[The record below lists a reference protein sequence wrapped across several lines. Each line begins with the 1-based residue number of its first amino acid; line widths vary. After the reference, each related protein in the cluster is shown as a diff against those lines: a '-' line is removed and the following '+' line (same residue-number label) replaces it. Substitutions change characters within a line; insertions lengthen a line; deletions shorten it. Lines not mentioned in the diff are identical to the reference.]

1 MDNPKISVIIPVY
14 NVEPYLRRCLDSV
27 IGQTYANLEI
37 LLVDDG
43 STDGSSVVCDEYKE
57 MDSRILVIHKENG
70 GVSSARNAGLEAAT
84 GDWIGFVDADDCVET
99 DLYEYLYG
107 LAEKYGADVA
117 QCAMYAEGKET
128 TEVLFST
135 QSGSD
140 CYGLSSESLV
150 SFSNSVCNKL
160 YRADSIEG
168 VRFGSDYPIG
178 EDYLFNA
185 EVIVRT
191 ERFVFGAEAKYRY
204 MLWDDSASHAEPT
217 LRALESIR
225 RTSLLAVERVRDKCV
240 VSARFREEL
249 MRNNMDICS
258 KIVRFPSPEFEP
270 LKGEIRREVRKSFRE
285 ILMMRGLTGKDRAK
299 LCLIAWWWGLYCLLL
314 VMSKKF

>member
-43 STDGSSVVCDEYKE
+43 STDGSSVVCDEYRE
-57 MDSRILVIHKENG
+57 MDSRMLVIHKENG
-70 GVSSARNAGLEAAT
+70 GVSSARNAGLETAT
-84 GDWIGFVDADDCVET
+84 GEWISFVDADDCIEP

-117 QCAMYAEGKET
+117 QCAMCAEGKDT

-140 CYGLSSESLV
+140 YYGLSSESLV

-160 YRADSIEG
+160 YRTNSMEG
-168 VRFGSDYPIG
+168 IRFGCDYPIG

-204 MLWDDSASHAEPT
+204 MLWDDSASHAVPT

-225 RTSLLAVERVRDKCV
+225 RTSLLAVERVRDNRV

-249 MRNNMDICS
+249 MRNSMDICS
-258 KIVRFPSPEFEP
+258 KIVRFPRPEFEP
-270 LKGEIRREVRKSFRE
+270 LRREIRLEVRKSFAE
-285 ILMMRGLTGKDRAK
+285 VLMMRGLTVKDRAK
-299 LCLIAWWWGLYCLLL
+299 LCLIAWCWELYRILLL
-314 VMSKKF
+314 KSKKS